1 MIVRQFISWVR
12 TAPAG
17 ERAEATRAL
26 ARAWLISDLT
36 EDDRAAAEG
45 ALLMMLDDASPL
57 VRQAMAQVFAR
68 SAEAPAAIVQ
78 ALSLDQPSI
87 ALPIL
92 EHSPLLID
100 ADLVDIVAT
109 GNCEMQ
115 CAIARRIN
123 LPASVC
129 AAIAEVAS
137 AAAPLQLIQTAYP
150 HLP

>member
-1 MIVRQFISWVR
+1 MIVRHFISWVR

-26 ARAWLISDLT
+26 ARAWILSDLS

-45 ALLMMLDDASPL
+45 ALLMLLDDPSPL
-57 VRQAMAQVFAR
+57 VRQAMAEVFAR
-68 SAEAPAAIVQ
+68 SVSAPAAIVQ

-87 ALPIL
+87 ALPVL

-100 ADLVDIVAT
+100 ADLVDIIAT
-109 GNCEMQ
+109 GNCQMQ

-129 AAIAEVAS
+129 AAIAEAGTPS
-137 AAAPLQLIQTAYP
+137 AALSLRENA
-150 HLP
+150 